1 METVARQSRF
11 VARVRVEMA
20 RQSLS
25 VRGLARKMDPLNVD
39 RARRNLH
46 RWLDEGIAPGRA
58 SRAEVAGALGI
69 EAHELTEA
77 EDEESHQVA
86 SLTLDEFLRLR
97 IEHHVS
103 NALSAFSPA
112 VGRV

>member
-11 VARVRVEMA
+11 VTRVRGEMA

-25 VRGLARKMDPLNVD
+25 VRGLARKMDPANVD

-58 SRAEVAGALGI
+58 SRREVAGALGI
-69 EAHELTEA
+69 EAHELVDDD
-77 EDEESHQVA
+77 DEESDMSA
-86 SLTLDEFLRLR
+86 TLLQALRRFVRDEIRGL
-97 IEHHVS
+97 
-103 NALSAFSPA
+103 A
-112 VGRV
+112 